1 MGMTVDI
8 SIPAADAV
16 VRMVSFLYRR
26 HCGIR
31 FAVLRLAA
39 AVGIAAVRVV
49 RHAVIFAASQPG
61 ILTGGVSAVGICG
74 VLHHACFLRQRRR
87 GQHGEAERECQ
98 K

>member
-1 MGMTVDI
+1 MVVPVDI

-39 AVGIAAVRVV
+39 VRVV
-49 RHAVIFAASQPG
+49 RHAAIFAASQPG
-61 ILTGGVSAVGICG
+61 ILTGGVSAVGICS
-74 VLHHACFLRQRRR
+74 VLHHACFLRQCCRW
-87 GQHGEAERECQ
+87 QHGEAERECQ

>member
-1 MGMTVDI
+1 MVADFLMVA
-8 SIPAADAV
+8 AADAV

-39 AVGIAAVRVV
+39 AVGIAAVRAV
-49 RHAVIFAASQPG
+49 RHAAIFAASQPG

-74 VLHHACFLRQRRR
+74 VLHHACLLRQCCRW
-87 GQHGEAERECQ
+87 QHGEAERECQ